1 MDDQTEQLIYWII
14 IPIYGS
20 HLQYK
25 ERQKGRN
32 RKVQI
37 AKDDSQQM
45 NKVFL
50 INDFCTQVLDF
61 CCDSGEGVELIQK
74 IIAEGPFSFAQKLI
88 FQRYQMNAMD
98 LEI

>member
-1 MDDQTEQLIYWII
+1 MTKLLTQLNGQFDKSLRDEWSTVMDDQTEQLIYWII

-37 AKDDSQQM
+37 AKDDSQ
-45 NKVFL
+45 
-50 INDFCTQVLDF
+50 
-61 CCDSGEGVELIQK
+61 
-74 IIAEGPFSFAQKLI
+74 
-88 FQRYQMNAMD
+88 
-98 LEI
+98 